1 MHGIDASP
9 EMIARARSKAMR
21 AGIEV
26 DFNTAV
32 AEALPFPD
40 RQLDVVLTT
49 MMLHHLPSEPRQQC
63 VHEIRR
69 VLKPGGRLLA
79 VDFAGPARE
88 RRGLIARFHRRVQF
102 DLRDVI
108 PMLNKAGLSSVENG
122 AVGFGDLQFVLAAA
136 PGGA

>member
-136 PGGA
+136 PGRA